1 MFAPDLKGFGE
12 NSDMPYPYCLDDY
25 ILSVREYMYKNSI
38 VKPHVVAHSF
48 GARIVIKSASCD
60 GGLFDKIVLTGAA
73 GLKPK
78 PTLKKAIKRGV
89 FKALKPFL
97 GTERLSSFYSS
108 DYRALSSVMQKS
120 FIKIVNEHL
129 DKYVHL
135 IKNPTLL
142 IFGENDRQTPPYMAK
157 KILDEIDDCKLSFY
171 KNAGHFCFLDCPLK
185 FNLEVR
191 EFLLS

>member
-12 NSDMPYPYCLDDY
+12 KNDMPYAYALDDY
-25 ILSVREYMYKNSI
+25 IDSVKEYMYKNSI

-48 GARIVIKSASCD
+48 GARIVIKCASCD
-60 GGLFDKIVLTGAA
+60 GETFDKIVLTGAA

-78 PTLKKAIKRGV
+78 PTVKKAIKRCV
-89 FKALKPFL
+89 FKTLKPFL
-97 GTERLSSFYSS
+97 GAERLSSFYSS
-108 DYRALSSVMQKS
+108 DYRALSPVMQKS

-129 DKYVHL
+129 DNYVHL

-142 IFGENDRQTPPYMAK
+142 IFGENDKQTPPYMAK
-157 KILDEIDDCKLSFY
+157 KLLEKIDDCKLSFY
-171 KNAGHFCFLDCPLK
+171 KSAGHFCFLDCPLK